1 MNVNFNLN
9 SASSALNF
17 YLSFLRNQLFKHCK
31 LKLAY
36 NSWMS
41 DLTEY
46 RWYNWYYIYV
56 NDKNFKYKS
65 YEWYKDIS
73 IYELKEKNLNCG

>member
-36 NSWMS
+36 NS
-41 DLTEY
+41 
-46 RWYNWYYIYV
+46 
-56 NDKNFKYKS
+56 
-65 YEWYKDIS
+65 
-73 IYELKEKNLNCG
+73 